1 MRSSKQK
8 NSNQDSLNSICELR
22 ESIDEIDA
30 QILDLINRR
39 LQVVMEIGK
48 IKSQNGVPIID
59 NGRENLLIKRLLSLN
74 SGPID
79 KEALRRIFN
88 EIIGVCRDIQKTG
101 DR

>member
-1 MRSSKQK
+1 MASSKQK
-8 NSNQDSLNSICELR
+8 NSNQDSLKSIGELR
-22 ESIDEIDA
+22 ESIDEIDEK
-30 QILDLINRR
+30 ILDLINRR

-88 EIIGVCRDIQKTG
+88 EIIGVCRDIQKAD

>member
-1 MRSSKQK
+1 MASSKQK
-8 NSNQDSLNSICELR
+8 NSNQDSLKSIGELR
-22 ESIDEIDA
+22 ESIDEIDEK
-30 QILDLINRR
+30 ILDLINRR

-48 IKSQNGVPIID
+48 IKSRNGVPVID

-88 EIIGVCRDIQKTG
+88 EIIGVCREIQKTG

>member
-88 EIIGVCRDIQKTG
+88 EIIGVCRDIQKAD